1 MQNQLLEKKHDKIG
15 TILQLSKYGNIELSY
30 RNKEA
35 EEAIL
40 NPIEVLFY
48 DVNDAQT
55 NINIDTNALVYSDNC
70 YALYN
75 LIKNNIKVDL
85 IYIDP
90 PYCTGEKFISRNLEQ
105 AYNDDLSL
113 EEYIDFM
120 RKRLILLKEVLSDNG
135 SIYVHIGHQMVA
147 YIKILMDEIFGI
159 NNFKNIITRKKCSS
173 KNYTK
178 NQYANLNDFVLFY
191 TKTKK
196 YTWNKPGIIPNDE
209 WIQKEYPK
217 VDKNGRYKLVPIH
230 APGIRNGETGKKWR
244 NMLPPPGK
252 HWQYTPEK
260 LEEMDKKGEIHWSC
274 NGNPRR
280 KVYFDNNKL
289 LSITD
294 YWDNYRDAYHQSIKI
309 TGYPT
314 EKNLDMLK
322 MIIAASSNPGDTVL
336 DAFCGSGTTLQAADE
351 LDRKW
356 IGIDQSPI
364 ALKTCLKRLNY
375 GLSAMGDYVKPT
387 KCFPKS
393 GKCKHKYNI
402 YIEESKCI
410 NYKKIIDSVES
421 N

>member
-1 MQNQLLEKKHDKIG
+1 MQNQLLEKKHDKID

-209 WIQKEYPK
+209 WILKEYPK

-322 MIIAASSNPGDTVL
+322 MIIAAVIQEIQ
-336 DAFCGSGTTLQAADE
+336 F
-351 LDRKW
+351 
-356 IGIDQSPI
+356 
-364 ALKTCLKRLNY
+364 
-375 GLSAMGDYVKPT
+375 
-387 KCFPKS
+387 
-393 GKCKHKYNI
+393 
-402 YIEESKCI
+402 
-410 NYKKIIDSVES
+410 
-421 N
+421 

>member
-1 MQNQLLEKKHDKIG
+1 MQNQLLEKKQDKIG
-15 TILQLSKYGNIELSY
+15 SILQLSKYGSVELSY
-30 RNKEA
+30 RNKEP
-35 EEAIL
+35 EETIL
-40 NPIEVLFY
+40 NPIETLFY
-48 DVNDAQT
+48 DINDNQT
-55 NINIDTNALVYSDNC
+55 NINTNTNALVYSDNC

-75 LIKNNIKVDL
+75 LKENNIKVDL

-90 PYCTGEKFISRNLEQ
+90 PYCTGEKFVSRNLEQ

-159 NNFKNIITRKKCSS
+159 SNFKNIITRKKCSS

-191 TKTKK
+191 TKTKN
-196 YTWNKPGIIPNDE
+196 YTWNKPGTMPNDE
-209 WIQKEYPK
+209 WILKEYPK

-322 MIIAASSNPGDTVL
+322 MIITASSNPGDTIL

-387 KCFPKS
+387 KSFPKS

-402 YIEESKCI
+402 YIEKSKCI
-410 NYKKIIDSVES
+410 SYKEIIDSVKS